1 MSCLNEFYIE
11 FILPT
16 AQIVIISVIFHKI
29 YLQIT
34 LYNWSPVLPNHFRE
48 CAQNGMKNLI
58 EIEASKID
66 QDVDASSEFQMRI
79 QCLTRKSFI

>member
-34 LYNWSPVLPNHFRE
+34 LYNWIPVLPIYFRE
-48 CAQNGMKNLI
+48 CAQNGMNNLI

-66 QDVDASSEFQMRI
+66 QDVDPSSEF
-79 QCLTRKSFI
+79 